1 LPNISKTFASKQD
14 VWDKTPDPAVRE
26 MILRMEQIGCDTTF
40 DRFDKQKPQCTFG
53 LAGVVAADIATDV
66 LFGIGHRATS
76 KVNVGALKK
85 GYVNIAVHGHLPTL
99 VSEIVRIG
107 RTQEFI
113 DMAKAHGAEGIH
125 FYGVCCSCLSAM
137 KALFHCPMPLVP
149 N

>member
-1 LPNISKTFASKQD
+1 MDIIPISAYNEVFDAYHRSGCSTDGDWESIMKQF
-14 VWDKTPDPAVRE
+14 
-26 MILRMEQIGCDTTF
+26 LRC
-40 DRFDKQKPQCTFG
+40 G
-53 LAGVVAADIATDV
+53 LAFCYTGVVAADIATDV

-113 DMAKAHGAEGIH
+113 DIAKAHGAEGIH